1 MLLSNPP
8 DRTPAQYP
16 AAKILTGSLAHTH
29 THTHV
34 VICTVV
40 ESHGSLLC
48 GMRFLGD
55 AFIPTRK
62 RAPESVRASACERG
76 LSINK
81 NHYSYPKAADTGRR
95 ALLSSNLPLPT
106 ASLSSF
112 TSVLPSVLHI
122 LFSSLSV
129 PLFHPF
135 PLLSNSRS
143 FPFSFLS
150 HLFTLL
156 VSPCSVLSF
165 WVLL

>member
-16 AAKILTGSLAHTH
+16 AAKILTGSL

-55 AFIPTRK
+55 AFIPTRTQVSE
-62 RAPESVRASACERG
+62 RVRVSVCKCG

-81 NHYSYPKAADTGRR
+81 NHYCYPKATDTGRR
-95 ALLSSNLPLPT
+95 APLSSNLSLYCRALVFHLGSPLS
-106 ASLSSF
+106 ALY
-112 TSVLPSVLHI
+112 
-122 LFSSLSV
+122 
-129 PLFHPF
+129 PLFISFSPPF
-135 PLLSNSRS
+135 P
-143 FPFSFLS
+143 PFLS
-150 HLFTLL
+150 A
-156 VSPCSVLSF
+156 S
-165 WVLL
+165 

>member
-16 AAKILTGSLAHTH
+16 AAKILTGSL

-55 AFIPTRK
+55 AFIPTRTQVSE
-62 RAPESVRASACERG
+62 RVRVSVCKCG

-81 NHYSYPKAADTGRR
+81 NHYCYPKAADTGRR
-95 ALLSSNLPLPT
+95 APLSSNLPLPT
-106 ASLSSF
+106 AALSSF
-112 TSVLPSVLHI
+112 TSVLPSVLRI
-122 LFSSLSV
+122 LFSSRSLL
-129 PLFHPF
+129 LFHPF
-135 PLLSNSRS
+135 SLLSNSLSLPQSLGLIHSHCKCLPAQLSPSGS
-143 FPFSFLS
+143 FSDL
-150 HLFTLL
+150 HN
-156 VSPCSVLSF
+156 
-165 WVLL
+165 